1 MLVPNKP
8 LCQYTNGALQVT
20 LTLRATAVGLL
31 TLFILKY
38 MNNETKQKINDAECQ
53 RGAGVPE
60 QN

>member
-1 MLVPNKP
+1 MPIY
-8 LCQYTNGALQVT
+8 QRRITGT

-38 MNNETKQKINDAECQ
+38 MNNKTKQKINDAECQ
-53 RGAGVPE
+53 RGMGVPK